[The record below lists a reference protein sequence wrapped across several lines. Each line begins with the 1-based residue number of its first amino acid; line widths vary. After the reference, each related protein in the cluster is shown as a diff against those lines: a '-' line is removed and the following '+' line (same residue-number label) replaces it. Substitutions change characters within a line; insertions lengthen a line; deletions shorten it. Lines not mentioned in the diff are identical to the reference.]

1 MKAALSLL
9 AFSGVVAN
17 EVNPIEKVVQMMADL
32 EQKILGEGNE
42 CQKVYDEFAE
52 WCEDRSKDLGF
63 EIKTGKAEVADLSA
77 TIQDETAKIDAATSK
92 IDDLAGDIA
101 SDEADLKAATKIRE
115 KEAADFAAEEKEL
128 STVID
133 MLQRAIA
140 ILEKE
145 MAGGASMMQLKS
157 ASNLEQALEVMV
169 RASAISQA
177 DSTKLTAMV
186 QMQSDDSDSDMGAPD
201 AAVYESKSGGIVD
214 TLNGLLEKAEGQLD
228 SATKAETSNKNKFDL
243 LKQSLLD
250 EIKFA
255 TKDMDETKK
264 SLAEAG
270 EIKAAAEGDLAVTQ
284 KALSEDIAA
293 LGDLHQDCMTKAQD
307 FEAET
312 TSRGEELKALAMAKK
327 AVKDSTGG
335 ASEQTYSFVQLRSA
349 TDLKNFEVVRMI
361 KDLARKQN
369 APALAQLAS
378 RMSSAIRLNH
388 GADVFA
394 KIKAMISDMVE
405 KLEKEQAEAAELKQ
419 WCDKELAETTA
430 KKEASTATFEKL
442 STKIDAKTS
451 QSKKLKEEVATLQK
465 ELAELAK
472 SQAEMDKIRA
482 EEKEV
487 YEKNKPELEAGL
499 KGIKLALKILND
511 YYAKADKSHGSSD
524 GAGSGIIGMLEVI
537 ESDFTKG
544 LTEMVAAEQMA
555 AAGYEKE
562 TKENAIEKT
571 TKNQDVKYKTK
582 EAASLDKAVAE
593 LSTDLEGVQAELE
606 AVNEYLASLE
616 KKCTY
621 KVESYEER
629 KARREAEITGLK
641 EALEILESETALM
654 QTASHHALRGVR
666 KHA

>member
-228 SATKAETSNKNKFDL
+228 SATKAETSNKNKFDM

-430 KKEASTATFEKL
+430 KKEDSTATFEKL
-442 STKIDAKTS
+442 STKIDSKTS

-465 ELAELAK
+465 ELAELAR

-482 EEKEV
+482 EEKEI